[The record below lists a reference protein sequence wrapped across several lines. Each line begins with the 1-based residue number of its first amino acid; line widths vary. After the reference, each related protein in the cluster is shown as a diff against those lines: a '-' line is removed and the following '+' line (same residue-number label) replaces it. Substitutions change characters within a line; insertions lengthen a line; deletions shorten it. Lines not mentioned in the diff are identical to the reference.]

1 MGATQM
7 LAGHLHEQVL
17 SESARL
23 KRRAVL
29 THQDASGWRLIKAV
43 FTDSP
48 AGRIALRLPPCTE
61 SSDVARLRAGTSL
74 GVTFRLG
81 HKKCLF
87 ATVIESTEPS
97 DEGVILC
104 VRQPEQLQQLQ
115 RRAYERVAPPP
126 GSVIAVRFWRDD
138 SGSDGTS
145 PAEASRNVRHGQ
157 LEDISAGGMRI
168 KAAEPQN
175 MELEKTYRC
184 VFSTGPGKPAFVL
197 EALLRHR
204 EAIDHGRASLG
215 FQFVGLE
222 TTTEG
227 RKVLDR
233 LARLV
238 NHFHRSRQNRRRPN
252 DRHQT
257 PNAE

>member
-1 MGATQM
+1 MPS
-7 LAGHLHEQVL
+7 HLNDQVL
-17 SESARL
+17 AESTQQQ
-23 KRRAVL
+23 RRAVL
-29 THQDASGWRLIKAV
+29 THHDATGWRLIKAS
-43 FTDSP
+43 FADE
-48 AGRIALRLPPCTE
+48 AGPRQQVALRLPPTTE
-61 SSDVARLRAGTSL
+61 PGDVSRLLPGAAL

-87 ATVIESTEPS
+87 ATVIESSES
-97 DEGVILC
+97 RADGVILF
-104 VRQPEQLQQLQ
+104 VRRPEQLQQLQ

-126 GSVIAVRFWRDD
+126 GSVIAVRFWREEP
-138 SGSDGTS
+138 GSEGGAAS
-145 PAEASRNVRHGQ
+145 QASRNVRHGQ

-168 KAAEPQN
+168 KAADPQK

-184 VFSTGPGKPAFVL
+184 IFTTGPGKPAFVL

-204 EAIDHGRASLG
+204 ETIDHGRASLG

-238 NHFHRSRQNRRRPN
+238 NHFHRSRQGRRRPN
-252 DRHQT
+252 DRRQERT
-257 PNAE
+257 AE